1 MNSFNLTQLW
11 CGTFQSGQKKE
22 PRCDTYKVHQHL
34 NLALPA
40 AQQPGTI
47 NSLSPKAS
55 DSAQTHIPTLCYLRD
70 QDDEM
75 EEEFSPRSTS
85 DHPK

>member
-1 MNSFNLTQLW
+1 MWYLSKGAEEGAKMWHIPSPSTPQF
-11 CGTFQSGQKKE
+11 GS
-22 PRCDTYKVHQHL
+22 
-34 NLALPA
+34 AA

>member
-34 NLALPA
+34 NLAL
-40 AQQPGTI
+40 QQLGNMEQLI
-47 NSLSPKAS
+47 LSRKAS
-55 DSAQTHIPTLCYLRD
+55 DSLQTHIPTLCYLRD

>member
-34 NLALPA
+34 NLALY
-40 AQQPGTI
+40 Q
-47 NSLSPKAS
+47 LSNLEQLILFPKS
-55 DSAQTHIPTLCYLRD
+55 FWLSANTHTHLCYLRD
-70 QDDEM
+70 QDDER
-75 EEEFSPRSTS
+75 EKEFSPRSTS